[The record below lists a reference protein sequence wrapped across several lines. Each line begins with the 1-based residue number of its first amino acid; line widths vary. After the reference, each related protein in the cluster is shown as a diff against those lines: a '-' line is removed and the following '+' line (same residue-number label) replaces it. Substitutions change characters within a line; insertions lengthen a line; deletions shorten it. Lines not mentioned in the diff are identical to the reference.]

1 MSTEIQQ
8 NGNSTNGK
16 SSPKGDNRKEFWL
29 SSFSINN
36 RISVLVLLVL
46 VAVMGIVSYL
56 TIPKES
62 FPSINVPNIFV
73 VTIYPGVSPEDME
86 SLVTRKLEDELGNIS
101 EVKEMTSTSSEGYS
115 NINLEFD
122 PSVDIEDA
130 LQKVREKVDLA
141 KPELPEDAEE
151 PTVQEINFSEFP
163 IMNVNLSGEYDEVI
177 LKEIAE
183 DLQDKIET
191 IPSVLGVDLT
201 GGLERE
207 VQVDVDLAK
216 MKYYGITFGDII
228 TAISQENVTIPGGDI
243 SVGTKKFLL
252 RVPGQYD
259 DTALLED
266 IVVKGE
272 NQSPIYVRDVAKVT
286 FGFKERETYSELGTA
301 PVITLGVKK
310 RTGENILDT
319 GERTKAIL
327 EEALPTL
334 PPTTTYTITNDQS
347 VQVVSMVSNLE
358 NNIISGLILVVGVLL
373 FFLGVK
379 NSSFV
384 GISIP
389 LSMFLSF
396 IILSAVGIT
405 MNMIVLFSL
414 ILSLGMLVDNA
425 IVVVENIY
433 RYLEEGYDNFEA
445 AKKGTG
451 EVAIPII
458 AGTMTTIAAFAPM
471 IFWPGIVGQFMSYLP
486 KTLII
491 TLASSLFVGLV
502 INPVICALFMSVEG
516 EEKKAT
522 LTRDGKMIVIFFT
535 SAILVI
541 WILISGLVS
550 GISAASDNPELFVS
564 AFIGGMLTLSKT
576 LLMLVILGLVFW
588 ILNKVALAPIGRWWQ
603 KDGLQK
609 VIDKY
614 EQTLVWSLD
623 HRISTIVMS
632 VVVLLSS
639 FASCIAFNPGTEF
652 FPENIPP
659 QDVYIQIETPIG
671 SDVQF
676 TKSIVNEVR
685 DRVQNLPNIVDV
697 TSILATSG
705 ASITSDPGAGG
716 GGNSPHK
723 GTVALNFV
731 DFQEREGDVFEA
743 MEFLRNHMTEN
754 IVGAKITVEKPADGP
769 PTGKPINLEI
779 SGPNMDQLSSISNMI
794 LSVLEA
800 DSVFAKMDGL
810 DSNLPE
816 ARPEVRV
823 EVDREKAALY
833 ELNTNVIGMTI
844 RQAINGVEAS
854 KFRDGKEEYDIIVR
868 LSNEYRD
875 DMSTLSDLTIFHE
888 GNQIPLSEVATWEV
902 SDGLGGI
909 NHKESV
915 RVITIS
921 ADVRSDYQA
930 NAVLAEVQGVLENYL
945 QSLPAGYSHNW
956 TGQQQEQ
963 DESFEFLGI
972 AFLIALFLIAFIL
985 VSQFNS
991 VAKPLIILS
1000 SVIMSMAGVFY
1011 GLVTFQMAFGLMAFL
1026 GIISLAGI
1034 VVNNAIVLIDYVD
1047 ILRERDGLNLRDA
1060 LIQGGKVRFRP
1071 VILTATT
1078 TALGLVP
1085 LAIGFNFDFIVLVA
1099 HPLEF
1104 FSNLHSYIYMGGE
1117 QAAWWGPMAIAVI
1130 VGLLFATA
1138 LTLILVPVLYSI
1150 IERSRRG
1157 LNKVM
1162 FGKEEPGIVK
1172 DQSALNNRNNATK
1185 ELEAAI

>member
-8 NGNSTNGK
+8 NGTSANGAST
-16 SSPKGDNRKEFWL
+16 KGTGERKEFWL
-29 SSFSINN
+29 STFSINN
-36 RISVLVLLVL
+36 RISVLVLITL

-62 FPSINVPNIFV
+62 FPSINIPNIFV
-73 VTIYPGVSPEDME
+73 VTVYPGVSPEDME

-101 EVKEMTSTSSEGYS
+101 EVKTMTSTSSEGYS

-122 PSVDIEDA
+122 PNVDIEDA

-151 PTVQEINFSEFP
+151 PVVQEINFSEFP

-177 LKEIAE
+177 LKDIAE
-183 DLQDKIET
+183 DLQDKIEA

-216 MKYYGITFGDII
+216 MKYYGVTFGDII
-228 TAISQENVTIPGGDI
+228 SAISQENVTIPGGDI

-266 IVVKGE
+266 VVIKGE
-272 NQSPIYVRDVAKVT
+272 ERSPIYVRDVASVT
-286 FGFKERETYSELGTA
+286 FGFKERETYSELEGA

-310 RTGENILDT
+310 RTGENILET
-319 GERTKAIL
+319 AQRTKAIL
-327 EEALPTL
+327 DAELVTL
-334 PPTTTYTITNDQS
+334 PPTTTYKITNDQS
-347 VQVVSMVSNLE
+347 IDVVSMVSNLE

-373 FFLGVK
+373 FFLGVR
-379 NSSFV
+379 NASFV

-389 LSMFLSF
+389 LSMFVSF

-405 MNMIVLFSL
+405 MNMVVLFSL

-451 EVAIPII
+451 EVAVPII

-471 IFWPGIVGQFMSYLP
+471 VFWPGIVGQFMSYLP

-491 TLASSLFVGLV
+491 TLASSLFVGLI
-502 INPVICALFMSVEG
+502 INPVICALFMRVDG
-516 EEKKAT
+516 QEKRAQITKK
-522 LTRDGKMIVIFFT
+522 GKRILIGVFTFFAVIFLASSFIT
-535 SAILVI
+535 WTMLIIL
-541 WILISGLVS
+541 G
-550 GISAASDNPELFVS
+550 
-564 AFIGGMLTLSKT
+564 
-576 LLMLVILGLVFW
+576 VILWLS
-588 ILNKVALAPIGRWWQ
+588 NKFVLEPIGRWWQ
-603 KDGLQK
+603 RDGLNK
-609 VIDKY
+609 LIDRY
-614 EQTLVWSLD
+614 EVSLTWALN
-623 HRISTIVMS
+623 HRLSTIGIS
-632 VVVLLSS
+632 VLVLVSS
-639 FASCIAFNPGTEF
+639 FFVLAMFPTGVEF
-652 FPENIPP
+652 FPEDIPP
-659 QDVYIQIETPIG
+659 RDVYIQVETPIG
-671 SDVQF
+671 SDVTY
-676 TKSIVNEVR
+676 TKTIIDEVR

-697 TSILATSG
+697 NSVLATSG
-705 ASITSDPGAGG
+705 ALITADPGSSG
-716 GGNSPHK
+716 GGNTPNR

-743 MEFLRNHMTEN
+743 MEFLRDHMSEN
-754 IVGAKITVEKPADGP
+754 IVGAKITVEQPPNGP
-769 PTGKPINLEI
+769 PTGKPVNLEI
-779 SGPNMDQLSSISNMI
+779 SGNDIEQLSTISYDI
-794 LSVLEA
+794 LKILEA

-810 DSNLPE
+810 ESNLPE
-816 ARPEVRV
+816 PRPEVRV

-833 ELNTNVIGMTI
+833 ELNTNTIGMTI

-868 LSNEYRD
+868 LNDEYRD
-875 DMSTLSDLTIFHE
+875 DMSTLGDLTIFHE

-902 SDGLGGI
+902 NDGLGGI
-909 NHKESV
+909 NHKEAV
-915 RVITIS
+915 RVITVS
-921 ADVRSDYQA
+921 ADVRAGYQA
-930 NAVLAEVQGVLENYL
+930 NAVLGEVQGVLSEYL
-945 QSLPAGYSHNW
+945 QDLPPGYSYSW

-1047 ILRERDGLNLRDA
+1047 ILRERDGMDLRSA

-1071 VILTATT
+1071 VVLTATT

-1099 HPLEF
+1099 TPLEF
-1104 FSNLHSYIYMGGE
+1104 FSSMHSYIYMGGE

-1157 LNKVM
+1157 LNKIM
-1162 FGKEEPGIVK
+1162 FGKEEPGIIK
-1172 DQSALNNRNNATK
+1172 DQSSLNSK
-1185 ELEAAI
+1185 EEQLQAEPA

>member
-1 MSTEIQQ
+1 MSTD
-8 NGNSTNGK
+8 NNKNANLTNGA
-16 SSPKGDNRKEFWL
+16 SLQDEDNRKEFWI

-36 RISVLVLLVL
+36 RISVLVLLTL
-46 VAVMGIVSYL
+46 VAIMGIVSYL

-101 EVKEMTSTSSEGYS
+101 DIKKMTSSSAEGYS

-122 PSVDIEDA
+122 PNVDIEDA

-151 PTVQEINFSEFP
+151 PAVQEINFAEFP
-163 IMNVNLSGEYDEVI
+163 IMNVNLSGQYDEVI

-183 DLQDKIET
+183 DLQDKIEA

-216 MKYYGITFGDII
+216 MKYYGITFGDVIQ
-228 TAISQENVTIPGGDI
+228 AIANENVTIPGGDI

-252 RVPGQYD
+252 RVPGQYQ
-259 DTALLED
+259 DTKLLED

-272 NQSPIYVRDVAKVT
+272 NQRPIYVRDVASVT
-286 FGFKERETYSELGTA
+286 FGFKERETYSELGGA

-319 GERTKAIL
+319 GNRVKAIL
-327 EEALPTL
+327 DEELPLL
-334 PPTTTYTITNDQS
+334 PPTTTYSITNDQS
-347 VQVVSMVSNLE
+347 VDVVNMVSNLE

-373 FFLGVK
+373 FFLGVR

-396 IILSAVGIT
+396 IILGAVGIT
-405 MNMIVLFSL
+405 MNMVVLFSL

-451 EVAIPII
+451 EVAVPII

-471 IFWPGIVGQFMSYLP
+471 VFWPGIVGQFMSYLP

-502 INPVICALFMSVEG
+502 INPVICALFMTVEG
-516 EEKKAT
+516 KEGRAK
-522 LTRDGKMIVIFFT
+522 LTRNGKRILFGVVGFFLLIFLASSFIT
-535 SAILVI
+535 WIMLIAI
-541 WILISGLVS
+541 G
-550 GISAASDNPELFVS
+550 
-564 AFIGGMLTLSKT
+564 
-576 LLMLVILGLVFW
+576 VILWL
-588 ILNKVALAPIGRWWQ
+588 INKYVLEPIGRWWQ
-603 KDGLQK
+603 RDGLNR
-609 VIDKY
+609 VIDNY
-614 EQTLVWSLD
+614 ESTLTWSLNN
-623 HRISTIVMS
+623 RFKVLGIS
-632 VVVLLSS
+632 VLVLVLS
-639 FASCIAFNPGTEF
+639 FVALGAFNPGTEF
-652 FPENIPP
+652 FPEDIPP
-659 QDVYIQIETPIG
+659 RDVYVQVETPIG
-671 SDVQF
+671 SDVTF
-676 TKSIVNEVR
+676 TKAIIDDVKERIPNMPQLDDVNSV
-685 DRVQNLPNIVDV
+685 
-697 TSILATSG
+697 LATSG
-705 ASITSDPGAGG
+705 ASITADPGSGG
-716 GGNSPHK
+716 GGNTPNK

-743 MEFLRNHMTEN
+743 MEFLRNHMSDN
-754 IVGAKITVEKPADGP
+754 IVGAKITVEQPPSGP

-779 SGPNMDQLSSISNMI
+779 SGSDMEQLTQISNNVLKI
-794 LSVLEA
+794 LEA

-810 DSNLPE
+810 ESNLPE

-854 KFRDGKEEYDIIVR
+854 KFRDGKDEYDIIVR
-868 LSNEYRD
+868 LNDEYRD
-875 DMSTLSDLTIFHE
+875 DLSTLADLTIFHE

-902 SDGLGGI
+902 KDGLGGI
-909 NHKESV
+909 NHKDSE
-915 RVITIS
+915 RVITVS

-930 NAVLAEVQGVLENYL
+930 NAVLAEVQGVLANYL
-945 QSLPAGYSHNW
+945 ENLPAGYSHSW

-972 AFLIALFLIAFIL
+972 AFMIAVFLISFIL

-991 VAKPLIILS
+991 IAKPIIILS

-1047 ILRERDGLNLRDA
+1047 ILRERDGMDLRSA
-1060 LIQGGKVRFRP
+1060 LIQAGRVRFRP
-1071 VILTATT
+1071 VILTAITT
-1078 TALGLVP
+1078 TLGLVP

-1104 FSNLHSYIYMGGE
+1104 LSNLSSYVYMGGE

-1138 LTLILVPVLYSI
+1138 LTLILVPVLYSL

-1162 FGKEEPGIVK
+1162 FGKEEPGIIK
-1172 DQSALNNRNNATK
+1172 DQSELNGNSEPEKLEPATV
-1185 ELEAAI
+1185 

>member
-1 MSTEIQQ
+1 MSTDQQ
-8 NGNSTNGK
+8 TNGHLPNGA
-16 SSPKGDNRKEFWL
+16 SLPDADNRKEFWL

-36 RISVLVLLVL
+36 RISVLVLITL
-46 VAVMGIVSYL
+46 VAVMGIVSYIN
-56 TIPKES
+56 IPKES
-62 FPSINVPNIFV
+62 FPSINIPNIFV
-73 VTIYPGVSPEDME
+73 VTVYPGVSPEDME
-86 SLVTRKLEDELGNIS
+86 SLITRKLEDELSNIS
-101 EVKEMTSTSSEGYS
+101 DVKTMTSTSSEGYS
-115 NINLEFD
+115 NINLEFE

-141 KPELPEDAEE
+141 KPELPEDAED
-151 PTVQEINFSEFP
+151 PVVQEINLSEFP
-163 IMNVNLSGEYDEVI
+163 IMNVNLSGKYDEEI

-183 DLQDKIET
+183 DLQDKIEA

-201 GGLERE
+201 GALERE

-216 MKYYGITFGDII
+216 MKYYGIAFGEII
-228 TAISQENVTIPGGDI
+228 QAISAENVTVPGGDI

-259 DTALLED
+259 DPALLED
-266 IVVKGE
+266 IVIKGE
-272 NQSPIYVRDVAKVT
+272 EQRPIYIRDVASVT

-301 PVITLGVKK
+301 PVVTLGVKK
-310 RTGENILDT
+310 RTGENILET
-319 GERTKAIL
+319 GERTKEILDEAI
-327 EEALPTL
+327 PTL

-347 VQVVSMVSNLE
+347 VEVISMVSNLE

-373 FFLGVK
+373 FFLGVR
-379 NSSFV
+379 NASFV
-384 GISIP
+384 GVSIP

-396 IILSAVGIT
+396 IVLSAIGIT

-451 EVAIPII
+451 EVAVPII

-471 IFWPGIVGQFMSYLP
+471 VFWPGVVGQFMSYLP

-491 TLASSLFVGLV
+491 TLSSSLFVGLI
-502 INPVICALFMSVEG
+502 INPVICALFMKVDGQENR
-516 EEKKAT
+516 AT
-522 LTRDGKMIVIFFT
+522 LTKSGKRILFGAAAFFAVIALF
-535 SAILVI
+535 S
-541 WILISGLVS
+541 S
-550 GISAASDNPELFVS
+550 FVS
-564 AFIGGMLTLSKT
+564 WMMLI
-576 LLMLVILGLVFW
+576 ILGVAFW
-588 ILNKVALAPIGRWWQ
+588 LSNKYILEPIGRWWQ
-603 KDGLQK
+603 RDGLNS
-609 VIDKY
+609 VINKY
-614 EQTLVWSLD
+614 ETSLVWALD
-623 HRISTIVMS
+623 HRKSTIGISLAVLISS
-632 VVVLLSS
+632 VFMLM
-639 FASCIAFNPGTEF
+639 AFNPGTEF
-652 FPENIPP
+652 FPEDIPP
-659 QDVYIQIETPIG
+659 KDVYIQVETPIG
-671 SDVQF
+671 SDVEF
-676 TKSIVNEVR
+676 TKTIVDEVR
-685 DRVQNLPNIVDV
+685 DRVENLPNYVDV
-697 TSILATSG
+697 NSVLATSG
-705 ASITSDPGAGG
+705 ASITADPGSSG
-716 GGNSPHK
+716 GGNTPNK

-754 IVGAKITVEKPADGP
+754 IVGAKITVEQPPNGP
-769 PTGKPINLEI
+769 PTGKPVNLEI
-779 SGPNMDQLSSISNMI
+779 YGSNMDQLTSISDRVLTI
-794 LSVLEA
+794 LEE

-810 DSNLPE
+810 ESNLPE
-816 ARPEVRV
+816 PRPEVRI

-833 ELNTNVIGMTI
+833 ELNTNTIGMTI

-854 KFRDGKEEYDIIVR
+854 KFRDGKDEYDIIVR
-868 LSNEYRD
+868 LNDEYRD

-909 NHKESV
+909 NHKDSE

-921 ADVRSDYQA
+921 ADVRSGYQA
-930 NAVLAEVQGVLENYL
+930 NAVLAEVQGVLSDYLEDLPEGYNY
-945 QSLPAGYSHNW
+945 GW

-963 DESFEFLGI
+963 DDSFEFLGI
-972 AFLIALFLIAFIL
+972 AFLIALFLITFIL

-1047 ILRERDGLNLRDA
+1047 ILRERDGLSLREA
-1060 LIQGGKVRFRP
+1060 LVQGGKVRFRP
-1071 VILTATT
+1071 VILTAITT
-1078 TALGLVP
+1078 TLGLVP
-1085 LAIGFNFDFIVLVA
+1085 LAIGFNFDFIVLVGT
-1099 HPLEF
+1099 PIEF
-1104 FSNLHSYIYMGGE
+1104 LTNLGSYIYMGGE

-1130 VGLLFATA
+1130 VGLTFATA
-1138 LTLILVPVLYSI
+1138 LTLILVPVLYSS
-1150 IERSRRG
+1150 IERTRRS
-1157 LNKVM
+1157 LNKTM
-1162 FGKEEPGIVK
+1162 FGTTEPGIIK
-1172 DQSALNNRNNATK
+1172 DQSELNGEPKSQKAP
-1185 ELEAAI
+1185 ELTAG

>member
-1 MSTEIQQ
+1 MSTDSLNNKNNR
-8 NGNSTNGK
+8 NGAPVTDFS
-16 SSPKGDNRKEFWL
+16 DRKEFWL

-36 RISVLVLLVL
+36 RISVLVLVVL
-46 VAVMGIVSYL
+46 LAVMGIVSYL
-56 TIPKES
+56 AIPKES
-62 FPSINVPNIFV
+62 FPSINIPNIFV
-73 VTIYPGVSPEDME
+73 VTVYPGVSPEDME
-86 SLVTRKLEDELGNIS
+86 SLVTRKLEDELSNIS
-101 EVKEMTSTSSEGYS
+101 DVKNMTSTSAEGYS
-115 NINLEFD
+115 SINLEFE

-151 PTVQEINFSEFP
+151 PNVQEINLSEFP
-163 IMNVNLSGEYDEVI
+163 IMNVNLSGKYDEII
-177 LKEIAE
+177 LKEIAD
-183 DLQDKIET
+183 DLQDRIEA

-201 GGLERE
+201 GALERE

-216 MKYYGITFGDII
+216 MKYYNITFGDII
-228 TAISQENVTIPGGDI
+228 GAISQENVTIPGGDI
-243 SVGTKKFLL
+243 SVGTKNFLL
-252 RVPGQYD
+252 RVPGQYQ
-259 DTALLED
+259 DTKLIED
-266 IVVKGE
+266 IVIKGE
-272 NQSPIYVRDVAKVT
+272 NRNPIYVRDVAEVT
-286 FGFKERETYSELGTA
+286 FGFKERETYSELDGA

-310 RTGENILDT
+310 RTGENILET
-319 GERTKAIL
+319 ASAVKSIL
-327 EEALPTL
+327 EEQLPLL
-334 PPTTTYTITNDQS
+334 PPTTTYSISNDQS
-347 VQVVSMVSNLE
+347 VDVVNMVSNLE

-373 FFLGVK
+373 FFLGVR

-396 IILSAVGIT
+396 LLLGLFGIT
-405 MNMIVLFSL
+405 MNMVVLFSL

-433 RYLEEGYDNFEA
+433 RYLEEGFDNFEA

-458 AGTMTTIAAFAPM
+458 AGTTTTIAAFAPM

-502 INPVICALFMSVEG
+502 INPVICALFMRVDSQEG
-516 EEKKAT
+516 KAKLTKRGKQILIGVVGFT
-522 LTRDGKMIVIFFT
+522 LLILLASNFT
-535 SAILVI
+535 S
-541 WILISGLVS
+541 WMMLIIFGV
-550 GISAASDNPELFVS
+550 
-564 AFIGGMLTLSKT
+564 
-576 LLMLVILGLVFW
+576 LLWMS
-588 ILNKVALAPIGRWWQ
+588 NKYVLEPVGKWWQ
-603 KDGLQK
+603 RKGLNK

-614 EQTLVWSLD
+614 ETTLVWALNN
-623 HRISTIVMS
+623 RLKTIGISF
-632 VVVLLSS
+632 VVLLSS
-639 FASCIAFNPGTEF
+639 FVLLYAFNPGTEF
-652 FPENIPP
+652 FPEDIPP
-659 QDVYIQIETPIG
+659 RDVYVQIETPIG
-671 SDVQF
+671 SDVTF
-676 TKSIVNEVR
+676 TKSIVDEVR
-685 DRVQNLPNIVDV
+685 DRVRNMPQYVDV
-697 TSILATSG
+697 NSVLATSG
-705 ASITSDPGAGG
+705 ASITADPGSSG
-716 GGNSPHK
+716 GGNASNK

-743 MEFLRNHMTEN
+743 MEWLRDHMAQN
-754 IVGAKITVEKPADGP
+754 IVGAKITVEQPPNGP

-779 SGPNMDQLSSISNMI
+779 LGSDMDQLTRISNDVLSI
-794 LSVLEA
+794 LEE

-810 DSNLPE
+810 ESDLPE
-816 ARPEVRV
+816 ARPEVRI
-823 EVDREKAALY
+823 EVDREKAALF
-833 ELNTNVIGMTI
+833 ELNTNIIGSTI

-854 KFRDGKEEYDIIVR
+854 KFRDGKDEYDIIVR
-868 LSNEYRD
+868 LNKNYRD
-875 DMSTLSDLTIFHE
+875 DLSTLGDLTIMHE

-909 NHKESV
+909 NHKDSE

-921 ADVRSDYQA
+921 ADVRAGYQA
-930 NAVLAEVQGVLENYL
+930 NAVLAEVQTVLSDYL
-945 QSLPAGYSHNW
+945 KNLPQGYSYSW

-963 DESFEFLGI
+963 DESFEFLGLAFMI
-972 AFLIALFLIAFIL
+972 AVFLIALIL

-1000 SVIMSMAGVFY
+1000 SVIMSMAGVFF

-1047 ILRERDGLNLRDA
+1047 ILRERDGMNLRDA

-1071 VILTATT
+1071 VILTAITT
-1078 TALGLVP
+1078 TLGLVP
-1085 LAIGFNFDFIVLVA
+1085 LAIGFNLDFIVLISS
-1099 HPLEF
+1099 PLTF
-1104 FSNLHSYIYMGGE
+1104 FSDLGSYIYMGGE

-1150 IERSRRG
+1150 IERGRRG
-1157 LNKVM
+1157 LNKVL
-1162 FGKEEPGIVK
+1162 FGTIEPGIIK
-1172 DQSALNNRNNATK
+1172 DQSKLNGSQ
-1185 ELEAAI
+1185 EIPEEVEPVGV

>member
-1 MSTEIQQ
+1 MSTEKNN
-8 NGNSTNGK
+8 NGASTNGASLPEEGK
-16 SSPKGDNRKEFWL
+16 RKEFGL
-29 SSFSINN
+29 STFSINN

-46 VAVMGIVSYL
+46 IAIMGIVSYL

-62 FPSINVPNIFV
+62 FPSINIPNIFV
-73 VTIYPGVSPEDME
+73 VTVYPGVSPEDME
-86 SLVTRKLEDELGNIS
+86 SLVTRKLEDELSNIS
-101 EVKEMTSTSSEGYS
+101 DIKNMTSSSAEGYS
-115 NINLEFD
+115 NINLEFE

-151 PTVQEINFSEFP
+151 PTVQEINLSEFP

-183 DLQDKIET
+183 DLQDKIEA

-201 GGLERE
+201 GGTERE

-216 MKYYGITFGDII
+216 MKYYNIAFGDII
-228 TAISQENVTIPGGDI
+228 QAISNENVTIPGGDI

-252 RVPGQYD
+252 RIPGQYE
-259 DTALLED
+259 DTKLLED
-266 IVVKGE
+266 IVIKGE
-272 NQSPIYVRDVAKVT
+272 NRSPIYVRDVAKVT
-286 FGFKERETYSELGTA
+286 FGFKERATYSELDDA
-301 PVITLGVKK
+301 PVITLGIKK

-319 GERTKAIL
+319 GNEVKAIL
-327 EEALPTL
+327 DEAIPTL
-334 PPTTTYTITNDQS
+334 PPTTRYAITNDQS
-347 VQVVSMVSNLE
+347 VDVINMVTNLE

-373 FFLGVK
+373 FFLGVR

-389 LSMFLSF
+389 MSMFLSF
-396 IILSAVGIT
+396 IILSALGIT

-433 RYLEEGYDNFEA
+433 RYLEEGYERFEA

-451 EVAIPII
+451 EVAVPII
-458 AGTMTTIAAFAPM
+458 AGTFTTIAAFAPM

-502 INPVICALFMSVEG
+502 INPVICALFMTVEG
-516 EEKKAT
+516 QEAEAKLTPKGKKILYGVIGFILLLFLASSFIT
-522 LTRDGKMIVIFFT
+522 WTMLIILGVIFW
-535 SAILVI
+535 A
-541 WILISGLVS
+541 
-550 GISAASDNPELFVS
+550 
-564 AFIGGMLTLSKT
+564 
-576 LLMLVILGLVFW
+576 
-588 ILNKVALAPIGRWWQ
+588 LNKYALEPVGRWWQ
-603 KDGLQK
+603 RDGLNK
-609 VIDKY
+609 VIAKY
-614 EQTLVWSLD
+614 ENTLVWSLN
-623 HRISTIVMS
+623 HRLSVLGISA
-632 VVVLLSS
+632 VVLVLS
-639 FASCIAFNPGTEF
+639 FVVLGAFNPGTEF
-652 FPENIPP
+652 FPEDIPP
-659 QDVYIQIETPIG
+659 RDVYVQVETPIG
-671 SDVQF
+671 SDVEY
-676 TKSIVNEVR
+676 TKTIIEEVQQ
-685 DRVQNLPNIVDV
+685 RVKNLPNFVDV
-697 TSILATSG
+697 NSVLATSG
-705 ASITSDPGAGG
+705 ASITADPGAGG
-716 GGNSPHK
+716 GGNTPNK

-743 MEFLRNHMTEN
+743 MEFLRNHMSDN
-754 IVGAKITVEKPADGP
+754 IVGAKVTVEQPPNGP
-769 PTGKPINLEI
+769 PTGKPVNLEI
-779 SGPNMDQLSSISNMI
+779 SGPNMDQLSLLSGDVLSI
-794 LSVLEA
+794 LEE

-810 DSNLPE
+810 ESNLPE
-816 ARPEVRV
+816 ARPEIRV
-823 EVDREKAALY
+823 DVDREKAALY
-833 ELNTNVIGMTI
+833 ELSTNVIGMTI

-868 LSNEYRD
+868 LNDEYRD
-875 DMSTLSDLTIFHE
+875 DLSTLGDLTIPHE

-902 SDGLGGI
+902 KDGLGGI
-909 NHKESV
+909 NHKDSE

-921 ADVRSDYQA
+921 ADVRSGYQA
-930 NAVLAEVQGVLENYL
+930 NAVLAEVQGVLSNYL
-945 QSLPAGYSHNW
+945 DDMPSGYDYSW

-972 AFLIALFLIAFIL
+972 AFLIAVFLIAFIL

-991 VAKPLIILS
+991 IAKPIIILS
-1000 SVIMSMAGVFY
+1000 SVVMSMAGVFY

-1047 ILRERDGLNLRDA
+1047 ILRTRDGLSLRDA
-1060 LIQGGKVRFRP
+1060 LVQGGKVRFRP
-1071 VILTATT
+1071 VILTAITT
-1078 TALGLVP
+1078 TLGLVP
-1085 LAIGFNFDFIVLVA
+1085 LAIGFNIDFIVLVNT
-1099 HPLEF
+1099 PIEF
-1104 FSNLHSYIYMGGE
+1104 FGNLGSYVYMGGE
-1117 QAAWWGPMAIAVI
+1117 QATWWGPMAIAVI

-1138 LTLILVPVLYSI
+1138 LTLILVPVLYSL

-1162 FGKEEPGIVK
+1162 FGKEEPGIIK
-1172 DQSALNNRNNATK
+1172 DQSDLNGNGTSPKPEPVTA
-1185 ELEAAI
+1185 